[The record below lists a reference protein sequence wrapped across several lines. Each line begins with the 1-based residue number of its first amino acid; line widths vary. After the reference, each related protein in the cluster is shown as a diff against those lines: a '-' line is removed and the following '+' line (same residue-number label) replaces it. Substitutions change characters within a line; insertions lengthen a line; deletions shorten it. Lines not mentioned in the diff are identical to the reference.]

1 MPEPLPMPRPDAVP
15 AASAGVAPASVPP
28 GSTLRNLLAVT
39 VPELLW
45 GFASALTIE
54 SAMPASFRGYLCADE
69 SFLGTW
75 TLVTSLAGAVA
86 MLLTAWWVQPLVRRR
101 AFVVWGHVITGA
113 LYLPVILLARALGD
127 GETASA
133 TGALLGMGLFA
144 FSMGFLMPAWLALIG
159 ALFPEGQRSRVL
171 GLVFVV
177 NRAGGIAGG
186 LVAESVLRSALEP
199 DAQWLWLWGLAAGV
213 GVLGGVPFLWI
224 REVDGAARP
233 RQPLGAY
240 LGGLVHA
247 ARGQAALVRF
257 LLVDLLVVA
266 GWVVLA
272 HYGDMAFDVRGLDP
286 QAAGRFTA
294 AAAAAQLAGALVVA
308 AAGSRLAPRV
318 GLAGGGVCIA
328 LAGVLACTGQ
338 GEGAFLAVAA
348 LTGAYLSTRQTCH
361 GPQLMRVAGAHDPTP
376 ALSLGMAV
384 ASLAAALLPFA
395 AGLLRPVTGFPVLFA
410 TVSACALLGALL
422 LVLRPRVAGR

>member
-1 MPEPLPMPRPDAVP
+1 MPDTLPAPRD
-15 AASAGVAPASVPP
+15 
-28 GSTLRNLLAVT
+28 LRRNLLAVT

-69 SFLGTW
+69 GFLGAW
-75 TLVTSLAGAVA
+75 TLVTALAGAVA
-86 MLLTAWWVQPLVRRR
+86 MLLTAWWVQPFVRRR
-101 AFVVWGHVITGA
+101 AFVVWGHVVTGA
-113 LYLPVILLARALGD
+113 LYLPVILLARAMGD
-127 GETASA
+127 GEAASPA
-133 TGALLGMGLFA
+133 GALLGIGFFA
-144 FSMGFLMPAWLALIG
+144 FSMGFLMPAWLALVG

-177 NRAGGIAGG
+177 NRVGGIAGG
-186 LVAESVLRSALEP
+186 LVAESVLRSSLEP
-199 DAQWLWLWGLAAGV
+199 DAQWLWLWVLAAVV

-224 REVDGAARP
+224 REVDGPASP
-233 RQPLGAY
+233 RQPLVRY
-240 LGGLVHA
+240 LVGLVTA
-247 ARGQAALVRF
+247 ARGQSALVRF
-257 LLVDLLVVA
+257 LLVDLLIVA

-308 AAGSRLAPRV
+308 AAGARLAPRAGV
-318 GLAGGGVCIA
+318 AAGGILIA
-328 LAGVLACTGQ
+328 LAGVIACTGRS
-338 GEGAFLAVAA
+338 EAAFLAVAA

-361 GPQLMRVAGAHDPTP
+361 GPQLLRVAGTADPTL

-384 ASLAAALLPFA
+384 ASLGAALLPFG
-395 AGLLRPVTGFPVLFA
+395 AGLLRPVTGFPPIFIAVA
-410 TVSACALLGALL
+410 ACALAGGL
-422 LVLRPRVAGR
+422 LVARVPRTAGR